1 MYLWSLGMWFILVGM
16 WAFTYVDCCYFLFM
30 MLDFV
35 RSGTKTPFMLSSTSD
50 CGICNQLLQLLGLDL
65 PASMHWILNGEL
77 KKNAKTFFFIMLFC
91 RYSIFINYFFDFY
104 CKYFFPT
111 MFQFLLNPLYL
122 LSPKNAHPLFLSL
135 VRQQIKSSNR
145 KKEKQT
151 NTQRNFLKKL
161 NKRRNIKNTDWII
174 Y

>member
-1 MYLWSLGMWFILVGM
+1 MEPKHHS
-16 WAFTYVDCCYFLFM
+16 CYH
-30 MLDFV
+30 
-35 RSGTKTPFMLSSTSD
+35 
-50 CGICNQLLQLLGLDL
+50 QLLTVGFVISCFSSWALTFL
-65 PASMHWILNGEL
+65 PACIESWMGNW